1 MVRLREAMFL
11 VMANERPL
19 PPEWLDHTLTGQ
31 WDGYQELHVGGDFLL
46 IYKLTKTMVVFTRTG
61 THAELFE

>member
-1 MVRLREAMFL
+1 MVRLRDAMLL
-11 VMANERPL
+11 VIANERPL
-19 PPEWLDHTLTGQ
+19 AAEWLDHPLTGS

-46 IYKLTKTMVVFTRTG
+46 IYKLTKREVVFTRAG